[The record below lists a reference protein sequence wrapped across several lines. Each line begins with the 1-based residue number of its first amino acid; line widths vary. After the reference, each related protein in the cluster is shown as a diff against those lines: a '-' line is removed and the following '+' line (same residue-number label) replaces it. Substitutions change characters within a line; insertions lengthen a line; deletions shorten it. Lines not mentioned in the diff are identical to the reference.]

1 VTRIWYCPNCGYEVT
16 SRGRCHSCRGR
27 LVASALPQL
36 DSGGDEDEVG
46 YRLDTWADRDRGRL
60 IEQLNGM
67 EILHRFE
74 EDELVVA
81 AEDESRVD
89 DIVAVSTLPA
99 DDPAPAGDSAG
110 AIGSDEPRFVDG
122 AADDPEAISDVKLL
136 ADAARRLHE
145 DPTDMLADADVAEA
159 STAVFVSDHFASLD
173 TDTWAAVGR
182 VTRRLLAALGAEE
195 ALEDQIR
202 TEAGIL
208 SILLQTIVP
217 RPGTASVGAAGVA
230 EEDEMDQT
238 VYELTEWLPEQRA
251 HLALLLEEA
260 GIAYEWDADELVVAA
275 SSEDDVEALFGQVE
289 GADDDEEDDEAR
301 YQAVAELFAACARLA
316 SDPDDEQRAASV
328 LTWARA
334 AEGPPLLGMDDVD
347 WFRIMNRLR
356 SLVEAIEGDEDAG
369 VIREGASTL
378 HDMLR
383 SVV

>member
-16 SRGRCHSCRGR
+16 SRGRCHLCRGR

-36 DSGGDEDEVG
+36 DGGGDDDEVG
-46 YRLDTWADRDRGRL
+46 YRLDTWTDRDRGRL

-74 EDELVVA
+74 DDELVVA

-99 DDPAPAGDSAG
+99 DDLALAGDSAG
-110 AIGSDEPRFVDG
+110 GIGSDEPRFVDG
-122 AADDPEAISDVKLL
+122 AADDPEAISDVRLL

-173 TDTWAAVGR
+173 ADTWAAVGR
-182 VTRRLLAALGAEE
+182 VTRRLLAALGAED

-208 SILLQTIVP
+208 SILLQPMVP
-217 RPGTASVGAAGVA
+217 RSTTASGGAARVA
-230 EEDEMDQT
+230 EQDEMDQT

-260 GIAYEWDADELVVAA
+260 GIGYEWDADELVVAA
-275 SSEDDVEALFGQVE
+275 SSEDDVEALFGRVE
-289 GADDDEEDDEAR
+289 GADDGEEDDEAR
-301 YQAVAELFAACARLA
+301 YQAVAELFAACGRLA
-316 SDPDDEQRAASV
+316 GDPDDEQRAAAV

-356 SLVEAIEGDEDAG
+356 TLVEAIEGDEDAG
-369 VIREGASTL
+369 VIRDGASTL